1 MAELKEGNVTTK
13 IKEIKESSKPK
24 PPPPLNTHRCP
35 YWDSGWCYNK
45 DLNYTGC
52 VGKEN
57 CVLYK
62 EDE

>member
-1 MAELKEGNVTTK
+1 MKPLTEGSVIANV
-13 IKEIKESSKPK
+13 KEIKESNRPA
-24 PPPPLNTHRCP
+24 PPPPLNTKRCP

-45 DLNYTGC
+45 DLDYTGC

-62 EDE
+62 EEE